1 MMGHSDQWPTGCSDE
16 VHVTLMGIVS
26 KVHSY
31 SVHPGEI
38 RSERQHF

>member
-1 MMGHSDQWPTGCSDE
+1 MMGHSDQRPTGCSDE
-16 VHVTLMGIVS
+16 VHVTLIVS